1 VRLSS
6 PQLRRRLFAVALL
19 GVLSSFV
26 IRAAAAQENPENM
39 DPDAN
44 KNKAKQLLNL
54 AVQAMGG
61 SAYRNQS
68 QSDCEGR
75 VAKFDRNGGTL
86 GYSMMRTFW
95 QFPDKNRTEYIVKT
109 TKGGMFAILWGNL
122 PVKGGEFIQLFD
134 GDKGWTMDK
143 SGVNDADAT
152 VVEEFQAS
160 LKRQIR
166 NLLLNRAN
174 EQDIFLYYA
183 GIGVSDMREV
193 DWVDFNDNDER
204 KVRLALDHESHLPMR
219 TIATTP
225 NEEMHD
231 RDEDVTIYSN
241 YKEHEGVQSAMQVTR
256 EHNGQRTHQIFY
268 TSCTNSPNLPAD
280 FFTEGAL
287 QKKFK
292 DTGGKVKAEK

>member
-1 VRLSS
+1 MRLNS
-6 PQLRRRLFAVALL
+6 PKLGRCVAVGLL
-19 GVLSSFV
+19 GMMSV
-26 IRAAAAQENPENM
+26 ILILGARAQQNPENM

-44 KNKAKQLLNL
+44 KKKARQLLNL
-54 AVQAMGG
+54 AIQAMGG

-86 GYSMMRTFW
+86 GYSMMHSYW
-95 QFPDKNRTEYIVKT
+95 QYPDKNRTEYIVKT
-109 TKGGMFAILWGNL
+109 TKGGMLAILWGNL

-143 SGVNDADAT
+143 SGVNDADVT

-160 LKRQIR
+160 LKRQLR

-174 EQDIFLYYA
+174 EEGIFLYYA
-183 GIGVSDMREV
+183 GLGVADMREV
-193 DWVDFNDNDER
+193 DWVDFTDNDEH
-204 KVRLALDHESHLPMR
+204 KIRLALDHQSHLPMR
-219 TIATTP
+219 TVATTP

-241 YKEHEGVQSAMQVTR
+241 YKEQEGVQSPMQVSR
-256 EHNGQRTHQIFY
+256 EHNGQRTQQVFY
-268 TSCTNSPNLPAD
+268 TGCSNAPNLPAD
-280 FFTEGAL
+280 FFTEAAL

>member
-1 VRLSS
+1 
-6 PQLRRRLFAVALL
+6 LL
-19 GVLSSFV
+19 IASAFL
-26 IRAAAAQENPENM
+26 ILAASAQNPESM
-39 DPDAN
+39 SPDD
-44 KNKAKQLLNL
+44 NKAKARQLLNL
-54 AVQAMGG
+54 SIQALGG

-68 QSDCEGR
+68 ESDCEGR

-86 GYSMMRTFW
+86 GYSMMRSYW
-95 QFPDKNRTEYIVKT
+95 QYPDKSRVEYVVKT

-122 PVKGGEFIQLFD
+122 PIKGGEFIQLFD

-143 SGVNDADAT
+143 GGVSDADAT

-160 LKRQIR
+160 LKRQLR

-174 EQDIFLYYA
+174 EDGVFLYYA

-193 DWVDFNDNDER
+193 DWVDFNDENDN
-204 KVRLALDHESHLPMR
+204 KVRLALDHQSHLPLR
-219 TIATTP
+219 TVATTA

-231 RDEDVTIYSN
+231 RDQDVAIYSN
-241 YKEHEGVQSAMQVTR
+241 YREFQGVQTPLQISR

-268 TSCTNSPNLPAD
+268 TSCSNAPNLPAD
-280 FFTEGAL
+280 FFTEASL

-292 DTGGKVKAEK
+292 ETGGKVKADK

>member
-1 VRLSS
+1 VRLSY
-6 PQLRRRLFAVALL
+6 RKFARFAPVA
-19 GVLSSFV
+19 VLIAVSAFLT
-26 IRAAAAQENPENM
+26 AAASAQNPDSM

-44 KNKAKQLLNL
+44 RARARQLLNL
-54 AVQAMGG
+54 SVQAMGG

-68 QSDCEGR
+68 ESDCQGR

-86 GYSMMRTFW
+86 GYSMMRSYW
-95 QFPDKNRTEYIVKT
+95 HYPDKNRTEYVVKT

-143 SGVNDADAT
+143 GGVNDADAT

-160 LKRQIR
+160 LKRQLR

-174 EQDIFLYYA
+174 EEGVFLYYA

-193 DWVDFNDNDER
+193 DWIDFNNQDDS
-204 KVRLALDHESHLPMR
+204 KIRLALDHQSHLPLR

-231 RDEDVTIYSN
+231 RDQDITIYSN
-241 YKEHEGVQSAMQVTR
+241 YMEHEGVQSAMQINR

-268 TSCTNSPNLPAD
+268 NSCTNAPNLPAD
-280 FFTEGAL
+280 FFTEASL
-287 QKKFK
+287 QSKFK
-292 DTGGKVKAEK
+292 DTGGKVKPEK